1 MTDIKRKKLKSKFA
15 TVCLPALF
23 CCLLWGSAFPCIKIG
38 YRLFNI
44 AGSDTASQILFAGMR
59 FLPAGIMVILFES
72 ITTRKLL
79 LPNKSA
85 MPKII
90 TVSLF
95 QTILQYAFFYVGL
108 SHTGGVRASVII
120 GSNVFLSLIMS
131 ALVFRLERFTFVK
144 AVGCV
149 VGFAGVA
156 LINLSSGSVGGFNL
170 LGDGLIFAAAVCSAA
185 STTLIKIFSQKENP
199 IMISGYQF
207 AFGGLV
213 LIIAGLITGGSISE
227 FSVGGILMLIYLAF
241 VSAAAYTVWS
251 ILLKNNEV
259 STVTVYGFANPV
271 FGVILSALLLGE
283 SNNAFSI
290 IGIISVLLVSVGI
303 VTVNLHSKDKLGV
316 ENDENI

>member
-1 MTDIKRKKLKSKFA
+1 MKDTKYKKQKSKII

-38 YRLFNI
+38 YRLFDVADSN
-44 AGSDTASQILFAGMR
+44 TASQILFAGLR
-59 FLPAGIMVILFES
+59 FLPAGIMVILFEGMA
-72 ITTRKLL
+72 TRKPL

-85 MPKII
+85 LPKII

-131 ALVFRLERFTFVK
+131 ALVFRLERFTLMK
-144 AVGCV
+144 TVGCV
-149 VGFAGVA
+149 IGFAGVA
-156 LINLSSGSVGGFNL
+156 LINLSSGSVGGFNV

-207 AFGGLV
+207 AFGGLI
-213 LIIAGLITGGSISE
+213 LIIAGIIMGGSITE
-227 FSVGGILMLIYLAF
+227 FSVVGVLMLIYLAF

-251 ILLKNNEV
+251 ILLKNNDV
-259 STVTVYGFANPV
+259 STVAIYGFANPI

-283 SNNAFSI
+283 SNNAFST

-303 VTVNLHSKDKLGV
+303 VIVNLRSKDKLGV
-316 ENDENI
+316 ESNENI